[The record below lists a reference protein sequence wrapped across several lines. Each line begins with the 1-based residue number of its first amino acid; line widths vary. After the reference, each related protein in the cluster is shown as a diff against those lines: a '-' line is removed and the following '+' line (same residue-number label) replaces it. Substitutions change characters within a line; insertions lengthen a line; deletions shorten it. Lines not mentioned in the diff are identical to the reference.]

1 VPNNDEAGRSTSTMR
16 KLAAAVAVGACA
28 LGLLPALSSAAP
40 SAPVDARSERERIRR
55 EQAEVAAEI
64 DVLEASDD
72 EVSAALDALNA
83 NVAGEQAALADSERL
98 LAEANADLAEA
109 RRREAEAQAEID
121 GLNEDLVEV
130 AVQSYMSAG
139 TLEDATAVLDTE
151 DLDEGV
157 RRQSLVDLRVGQYRD
172 VLDQLR
178 TFSEDL
184 QIARGDAETAAAAAA
199 THQTEVAERLQSGES
214 ARDQQ
219 AQVVAEVD
227 ARIDRALSEAANLA
241 TLDSQLSEQIA
252 AEQAALAARTR
263 EAAAREAASRGGG
276 SSGGGSGGGSSG
288 GGSGGG
294 GGGGGGRPSGP
305 TCLETV
311 GGITVACEIAGQ
323 LGSMLSAASGAGLT
337 LGGGGYRS
345 SESQIALRRAHCGTS
360 DYAIWEMS
368 PSSCSPPTARP
379 GQSMH
384 ERGLAVD
391 FTCGSGYAIGRSSPC
406 YGWLVSNAG
415 SYGFIN
421 LPSEPWHWSVNGN

>member
-1 VPNNDEAGRSTSTMR
+1 VPNTEQAGRSTSTMR
-16 KLAAAVAVGACA
+16 KVAAALAVSACA
-28 LGLLPALSSAAP
+28 LGLLPALSSASP
-40 SAPVDARSERERIRR
+40 SAPTDARSERERVRR

-83 NVAGEQAALADSERL
+83 NVAGEQAALADSERA

-130 AVQSYMSAG
+130 AVQTYMSAG
-139 TLEDATAVLDTE
+139 TLEDATAMLDTAN
-151 DLDEGV
+151 LDEGI
-157 RRQSLVDLRVGQYRD
+157 RRHSLVELRVGQYQD
-172 VLDQLR
+172 VLAQLR

-184 QIARGDAETAAAAAA
+184 QLARGDAETAASAAA
-199 THQTEVAERLQSGES
+199 THQTEVAERLGSVQS

-219 AQVVAEVD
+219 AAVVAEVD

-241 TLDSQLSEQIA
+241 DLDADLSAQIA
-252 AEQAALAARTR
+252 ADQAALAARTR
-263 EAAAREAASRGGG
+263 EAAAREAAARGG
-276 SSGGGSGGGSSG
+276 SGGGSGGSG
-288 GGSGGG
+288 GGS

-323 LGSMLSAASGAGLT
+323 LGSMLSAASSAGLN

-406 YGWLVSNAG
+406 YSWLVSNAG